1 LNLYLLYYP
10 FLFFEEMHL
19 IEQHV
24 YSFVCSAK
32 VISQHLSRP
41 QGFLVIEDIP
51 HALQK
56 YFVFDLLAEKSPYC
70 LSYLLQ
76 LETAL

>member
-1 LNLYLLYYP
+1 
-10 FLFFEEMHL
+10 MHL
-19 IEQHV
+19 IEKHV

-32 VISQHLSRP
+32 VISQHLSRA
-41 QGFLVIEDIP
+41 QSLLVVENIP

-56 YFVFDLLAEKSPYC
+56 YFMLDLLAEKSPHC
-70 LSYLLQ
+70 LSDFLQ